1 MGEPARGRK
10 PPVRRFGRVNAIGDG
25 CAARQYGD
33 PHEPAKLHRRKP
45 FFASK
50 DNRARRSA
58 FTHCGVA
65 PDFPSTQRFP
75 DAGSYGKSGYTIL
88 LSGAGP
94 HQPNLTG
101 RVPFAL
107 QAFRRVCPDLKR
119 HV

>member
-10 PPVRRFGRVNAIGDG
+10 PPIRRLGRVNAIGDG

-33 PHEPAKLHRRKP
+33 PHEPTKLHRRKP

-50 DNRARRSA
+50 QPRKTKRLRALRRA
-58 FTHCGVA
+58 A
-65 PDFPSTQRFP
+65 PDLPSTQRFP
-75 DAGSYGKSGYTIL
+75 DAGSYGKSAYTIL
-88 LSGAGP
+88 LRGAGP

-107 QAFRRVCPDLKR
+107 QAFRRICPDLKR